1 MTDTRKAQLEIG
13 VNAGPAEEGFK
24 RVERAAKGMSDGV
37 AKAGAEASKGMD
49 GIGKGAEAGAQKL
62 DKATSS
68 IIASVQ
74 RTTAAMQAGEKGTA
88 KYFEEL
94 ANQRGVNADVLKP
107 YLDGLRA
114 VEMAQGKVGV
124 SAKQT
129 AAAMRGVPAQFTD
142 IITSLQGGQAPL
154 TVLLQQGGQL
164 KDLFGG
170 VGNAARALGGYV
182 AGLVNP
188 FTVAAA
194 AVGTLGLAYY
204 QGRKEADAYN
214 KALLL
219 SGNAVGTTVG
229 QLNSMAASMSKLGVT
244 QGAAAEA
251 LAVFA
256 QTSGAGKANLE
267 EFALSALKFSKVTG
281 QSLSE
286 VSKQFGDLAKD
297 PLGASLKLN
306 ESMNYLTGSIYQQ
319 IKALQEQG
327 KATEATAVA
336 QKAFADAG
344 VGIEKN
350 YTQGL
355 GALERS
361 WNAVT
366 KAITGAWSAAKNVGR
381 VVGPEAQLATVQAT
395 LADREQSLKEYGNRG
410 GVFGKTTAEQIK
422 DLREQESVLQSTVRE
437 IQKGVTLRAEEGVQ
451 VKARAEADKDALKYL
466 TDEQKIQ
473 RDIAQQVGALR
484 AAKASELEIETRI
497 AQIRASYNKKPPAAT
512 GGQSELA
519 DLRAKTIE
527 AERYL
532 QALKEQGLEADK
544 LTEGERAA
552 LRLRE
557 ELKGALTGQ
566 VRASKEASLTEAE
579 RLGTVQR
586 LIVAEKD
593 QAEQAKKTKAE
604 TAKFFEDSTKAQS
617 AAVNATDKTIESLK
631 KQAVA
636 EREATASIGLSKEA
650 IAELT
655 TAKMDD
661 NAATIDRL
669 ANIMAEAGEPELLIK
684 KYREEAQALRDLALA
699 KRGRG
704 SAETTQDDAK
714 KAIDDAKKSLQEFD
728 TLMGNID
735 LAKMNGMFNGA
746 VDGAIKFATALNT
759 VATVAE
765 KTEAALAANAKVNAG
780 DGAKRA
786 AEEARILAQ
795 SATAQISAYGNMA
808 AGLKSYAKEGS
819 KAYNAL
825 YTAEKVFRAFEL
837 ASAVSNM
844 ATKSGLLAA
853 FVGTKVAGD
862 AAMTASGTAA
872 AATDIATTAAVGQ
885 AKAIAGVA
893 NQAGGDPYSAFPR
906 MATMAAIMA
915 GLGFIVGGIG
925 GGGSGAAPTNSGKGT
940 VFGDSSATSESL
952 SNSLD
957 LLNDTQD
964 IALTYSKAM
973 AASLRSIEA
982 NLGGFTNIYLRSGGT
997 SALTNTIATGKFDT
1011 GLSNVLSFGKEIL
1024 GPLGNAF
1031 GSLITS
1037 LFGKKVSITGSGISA
1052 NDQTL
1057 GAILGSGF
1065 QGNTFADVNT
1075 KKKFFGVTYSDKTNT
1090 QLGDLDPAL
1099 ARQITAIFSGVGSA
1113 IGLAADLLGQDAL
1126 DTQKKLQDYVIS
1138 IGRIDL
1144 KDLKG
1149 EEIAEKL
1156 GAVFGAESDKI
1167 AASVIPGFERLQAVG
1182 EGYFETLTRV
1192 ANEFETVNVYMA
1204 RLGDTLGQVGIAG
1217 ATAAD
1222 DLVQAFGGLDAF
1234 QSAISDY
1241 YNTFYTEAERNAQTT
1256 KELGTA
1262 FAGLGK
1268 SMPTTLAG
1276 FRDLVNAQDL
1286 TTQAGRS
1293 TYAALISLAPAFAE
1307 VTNASDAAAQ
1317 SIKDAAAEQ
1326 AKAVADQKSG
1336 LITQLLQAQGNTA
1349 ALRSLERAALDESN
1363 RAIYDEIK
1371 AIEDLTTARE
1381 KETTAANATKEA
1393 AKTASDKAF
1402 SKLQASI
1409 NAESAE
1415 AVKILKGTYDN
1426 LIKTLNL
1433 QEQGAQ
1439 AAKEAAQE
1447 QLAAITGVFD
1457 LLTEQIDQLLG
1468 SVGAGQTAVQGL
1480 AFIDQSIA
1488 GARASGYLPDQDQ
1501 LAKAIASARGGL
1513 DAGNFGTAFEQRR
1526 DTLVLAGKLSDLQ
1539 SIAQAQ
1545 KTEAQL
1551 QIELA
1556 TKQVDLIKQQIDQA
1570 TKQFD
1575 ADQAATQEYY
1585 SDMLEAAQ
1593 AQIDSLRG
1601 VNSSVIALG
1610 TAMTDF
1616 TRALQAEKA
1625 ATASAAATAATTSSS
1640 TNSFT
1645 GAAGVAYVNAALAQN
1660 NPALLYAK
1668 ALAQGVS
1675 ASTIDTLMGWPAGTS
1690 NNWATSNNL
1699 PRFAMGG
1706 LHAGGL
1712 RIVGENGPE
1721 LEATGPARIFNAEQT
1736 QSILGGNSA
1745 ALVQEIQALRADNQA
1760 QSAAIV
1766 QLLART
1772 AKLQERWDGDG
1783 LPETRSVAA

>member
-24 RVERAAKGMSDGV
+24 RVERAASGMGEKLSQS
-37 AKAGAEASKGMD
+37 AKRAGEAVD
-49 GIGKGAEAGAQKL
+49 GIGASAERSAAQQERAYGRFEAL
-62 DKATSS
+62 
-68 IIASVQ
+68 IRRQ
-74 RTTAAMQAGEKGTA
+74 TAAQQALVEGTGRTGEIVNRLISQGLDPA
-88 KYFEEL
+88 RFEGQL
-94 ANQRGVNADVLKP
+94 AA
-107 YLDGLRA
+107 LRA
-114 VEMAQGKVGV
+114 LEKAQGSLGI

-164 KDLFGG
+164 KDMFGG
-170 VGNAARALGGYV
+170 VSNAAKSLGGYV
-182 AGLVNP
+182 LGLVNP

-336 QKAFADAG
+336 QKALADAG

-437 IQKGVTLRAEEGVQ
+437 IQKGVTLRAEEAVQ

-497 AQIRASYNKKPPAAT
+497 AQIRASYDKKTPAAT

-532 QALKEQGLEADK
+532 QALKEQGLKADK

-557 ELKGALTGQ
+557 ELKGTLTAQ
-566 VRASKEASLTEAE
+566 VRASKEASLAEAE

-593 QAEQAKKTKAE
+593 QAE
-604 TAKFFEDSTKAQS
+604 TAKFFEDSIKAQS

-655 TAKMDD
+655 TAKYDD
-661 NAATIDRL
+661 SAASKERL
-669 ANIMAEAGEPELLIK
+669 ANIMAEAGEPDLLIK

-699 KRGRG
+699 RRGRG

-735 LAKMNGMFNGA
+735 LSKMNGMFNGA

-786 AEEARILAQ
+786 AEEVRILAQ

-825 YTAEKVFRAFEL
+825 YTAEKVYRAFEL

-844 ATKSGLLAA
+844 ATKSGLLTA

-862 AAMTASGTAA
+862 QLMAQSATTSAGTEAA
-872 AATDIATTAAVGQ
+872 AALTAGQ
-885 AKAIAGVA
+885 AKAVSAVAGQGA
-893 NQAGGDPYSAFPR
+893 GDPYTAFPR
-906 MATMAAIMA
+906 IAAMAAIMA
-915 GLGFIVGGIG
+915 ALGFATGAIG

-1011 GLSNVLSFGKEIL
+1011 GLSSVLSFGKEIL

-1075 KKKFFGVTYSDKTNT
+1075 KKKFFGITYSDKTNT

-1113 IGLAADLLGQDAL
+1113 IGLAADLLGQDTL

-1149 EEIAEKL
+1149 KEIAEKL

-1192 ANEFETVNVYMA
+1192 ANEFETVNAYMA
-1204 RLGDTLGQVGIAG
+1204 RLSDTLGQVGIDA
-1217 ATAAD
+1217 AVAAD

-1268 SMPTTLAG
+1268 SMPTTLTG

-1307 VTNASDAAAQ
+1307 VTNAADDAAQA
-1317 SIKDAAAEQ
+1317 IVDA
-1326 AKAVADQKSG
+1326 AKAVSDQRDN
-1336 LITQLLQAQGNTA
+1336 LQQQLDQAQGNTA
-1349 ALRSLERAALDESN
+1349 AIRARELAALDPSN
-1363 RAIYDEIK
+1363 RALQQRIYLLADE
-1371 AIEDLTTARE
+1371 
-1381 KETTAANATKEA
+1381 EA
-1393 AKTASDKAF
+1393 AM
-1402 SKLQASI
+1402 QASVR
-1409 NAESAE
+1409 NTDAALAAVRKAVDAE
-1415 AVKILKGTYDN
+1415 
-1426 LIKTLNL
+1426 KTL
-1433 QEQGAQ
+1433 QQVRVT
-1439 AAKEAAQE
+1439 AAQE
-1447 QLAAITGVFD
+1447 QVNTIKGVFD
-1457 LLTEQIDQLLG
+1457 TLDSAISSLLG
-1468 SVGAGQTAVQGL
+1468 NVATSAADGEN
-1480 AFIDQSIA
+1480 FITQALSA
-1488 GARASGYLPDQDQ
+1488 ARTTGYLPDHKDLSNAITAATGGLASKVYASAADQEADRLRLAAKLTDLKGVAGDQLTTAELTLKNSQDQ
-1501 LAKAIASARGGL
+1501 LTSLENIY
-1513 DAGNFGTAFEQRR
+1513 T
-1526 DTLVLAGKLSDLQ
+1526 
-1539 SIAQAQ
+1539 QAQ
-1545 KTEAQL
+1545 Q
-1551 QIELA
+1551 
-1556 TKQVDLIKQQIDQA
+1556 QVNI
-1570 TKQFD
+1570 
-1575 ADQAATQEYY
+1575 
-1585 SDMLEAAQ
+1585 
-1593 AQIDSLRG
+1593 LRG
-1601 VNSSVIALG
+1601 IDTTAKTIPEALSLLG
-1610 TAMTDF
+1610 TTLTAEL
-1616 TRALQAEKA
+1616 RAV
-1625 ATASAAATAATTSSS
+1625 ASAAAAGSASAAAAAARQPYSVNDTPAQRQSKVEAQTGVALSASDTALVAAAKVLYQSINGGASTAA
-1640 TNSFT
+1640 
-1645 GAAGVAYVNAALAQN
+1645 YNAAAAAVGGDIARAVGWDGSREGAENLRKV
-1660 NPALLYAK
+1660 Y
-1668 ALAQGVS
+1668 GF
-1675 ASTIDTLMGWPAGTS
+1675 ASGGTH
-1690 NNWATSNNL
+1690 T
-1699 PRFAMGG
+1699 
-1706 LHAGGL
+1706 GGL
-1712 RIVGENGPE
+1712 RLVGENGPE
-1721 LEATGPARIFNAEQT
+1721 LEVTGPSRIYSADQT
-1736 QSILGGNSA
+1736 RAMLQGGNTQ
-1745 ALVQEIQALRADNQA
+1745 ALVAEIQALTKEVQRLQA
-1760 QSAAIV
+1760 ITQDGTREAR
-1766 QLLART
+1766 RT
-1772 AKLQERWDGDG
+1772 AEATNGN
-1783 LPETRSVAA
+1783 PEQPMLVQTV